1 MQGMIRATMIDTGRL
16 YTQLANAFN
25 AREWRTAQEIAL
37 RLLPYMPHHGG
48 THYLAGVAFMELGHT
63 AQALRHLQHATYL
76 EPDRAHYAAQL
87 AKALSIAQRLQEARL
102 AADQALALAP
112 RDPWSFN
119 TLGQVYTVT
128 EAHRQATH
136 AFLNAVT
143 LMPECAPFR
152 FNLANALLAEG
163 RLREAEQEF
172 DACIRHDAKFWPAY
186 SSRASLRGWMPDENH
201 IGTLHALIDENAH
214 DGHAQLHLNMAI
226 AKEYE
231 DLQRYDDA
239 FAHYIMGKR
248 AGGAAK
254 HYSHETDRA
263 LFDAIISSLPEAQPA
278 SAGFA
283 TREPIFVVGMP
294 RTGTTLLERI
304 ITSHPDVTAAGELQ
318 NFGMAV
324 KRASS
329 SASRMMLDLE
339 TVTSLRHIDWR
350 ALGESYLQSTRPGT
364 GRAKHFVDKLPHNF
378 IYAGFIANALPDAK
392 IICVRRNPL
401 DTCLSNFRQLFSQQ
415 TPYFDYAYDL
425 CDTGRYYVL
434 FDKLMDHWK
443 ALFPTRILEVSYE
456 SLIDAQQDVTRRIL
470 AHCGLDW
477 SEACLQFDQS
487 KEPVATASAAQVR
500 SPIYRSAMHRWK
512 SYAGHLAELR
522 ELLESNGISVE
533 D

>member
-1 MQGMIRATMIDTGRL
+1 MIRDPMIETASL

-25 AREWRTAQEIAL
+25 ARDWQTARGIAL

-63 AQALRHLQHATYL
+63 AQALRHLQHATHL
-76 EPDRAHYAAQL
+76 EPDRAHYAAQF
-87 AKALSIAQRLQEARL
+87 AKALSIAQRLREARL
-102 AADQALALAP
+102 AADRAMALAP
-112 RDPWSFN
+112 HDPWSFN

-136 AFLNAVT
+136 AFLNAVA

-152 FNLANALLAEG
+152 FNLANAHLAEG
-163 RLREAEQEF
+163 HLREAEQEF
-172 DACIRHDAKFWPAY
+172 DACIQHDARFWPAY
-186 SSRASLRGWMPDENH
+186 SGRASLRRWVSNENH
-201 IGTLHALIDENAH
+201 IGTLQALIGENQH
-214 DGHAQLHLNMAI
+214 DSHAQLHLNMAI

-231 DLQRYDDA
+231 DVRRYDEA
-239 FAHYIMGKR
+239 FAHYTRGKR
-248 AGGAAK
+248 AGGASR
-254 HYSHETDRA
+254 HYSHETDRILVDA
-263 LFDAIISSLPEAQPA
+263 LISTLSNAQPP

-318 NFGMAV
+318 NFGMSV
-324 KRASS
+324 KRVSGN
-329 SASRMMLDLE
+329 ASRMMLDLE

-350 ALGESYLQSTRPGT
+350 SLGESYLQSTRPGT
-364 GRAKHFVDKLPHNF
+364 GRTKHFVDKLPHNF
-378 IYAGFIANALPDAK
+378 MYTGFIANALPNAK

-401 DTCLSNFRQLFSQQ
+401 DTCLSNFRQLFSEQ

-425 CDTGRYYVL
+425 CDTGRYYLL
-434 FDKLMDHWK
+434 FDRLMAHWK
-443 ALFPTRILEVSYE
+443 ALFPNRILEVSYE
-456 SLIDAQQDVTRRIL
+456 SLVDAQQDVTRQVL
-470 AHCGLDW
+470 AYCGLGWD
-477 SEACLQFDQS
+477 EACLRFDQS
-487 KEPVATASAAQVR
+487 PQPVATASAAQVR

-512 SYAGHLAELR
+512 NYAGHLTELR
-522 ELLESNGISVE
+522 ELLKSNGISVE